1 MPEGT
6 SQTCPACGINVM
18 RGYAKCPK
26 CHAPMPGNAEGRA
39 RRPSFG
45 GAGGGT
51 SSQPIETI
59 DTGGGGGGWIW
70 AIVGV
75 VIVAGVIAFVA
86 TRGGDSKKP
95 AQSLVP
101 VDNGPGTAAPPTQPD
116 NEPAQLPPSQNRPD
130 PAYVADALE
139 GELSVARL
147 FAVVEVSDTL
157 LDVRSA
163 FCTDPRFSEI
173 AAKYIADLK
182 AAGVT
187 TIRCSET
194 HGAQVFERPL

>member
-6 SQTCPACGINVM
+6 SQACPACGINVM

-26 CHAPMPGNAEGRA
+26 CHAPMPGRDGRS
-39 RRPSFG
+39 RRASF
-45 GAGGGT
+45 AGGT
-51 SSQPIETI
+51 TSQPIETI
-59 DTGGGGGGWIW
+59 DAGGGGSGWIW
-70 AIVGV
+70 AIAGV
-75 VIVAGVIAFVA
+75 VLVAAVVAFVA
-86 TRGGDSKKP
+86 TRGGSSKKP
-95 AQSLVP
+95 AQSAVP
-101 VDNGPGTAAPPTQPD
+101 VDNGPGTAAPQQVPSD
-116 NEPAQLPPSQNRPD
+116 NEPAQVPQSQNRPD

-147 FAVVEVSDTL
+147 FAVVEVSDSL

-173 AAKYIADLK
+173 AAKYISDLK

>member
-6 SQTCPACGINVM
+6 SQACPACGINVM

-26 CHAPMPGNAEGRA
+26 CHAPMPGNAGRS
-39 RRPSFG
+39 RRASF
-45 GAGGGT
+45 AGGT
-51 SSQPIETI
+51 TSQPIETI
-59 DTGGGGGGWIW
+59 DAGGGGSGWIW
-70 AIVGV
+70 VLAGIALVAAV
-75 VIVAGVIAFVA
+75 VTFIA
-86 TRGGDSKKP
+86 TRGGDAKKP
-95 AQSLVP
+95 AHSAVP
-101 VDNGPGTAAPPTQPD
+101 VENGPGTASAQPQQPD
-116 NEPAQLPPSQNRPD
+116 NEPAQVPQSQNRPD

-147 FAVVEVSDTL
+147 FAVVEVSDSL

-163 FCTDPRFSEI
+163 FCSDPRFSEI
-173 AAKYIADLK
+173 TAKYIADLK
-182 AAGVT
+182 AAGLS

>member
-26 CHAPMPGNAEGRA
+26 CHAPMPGKDGRS
-39 RRPSFG
+39 RRASFG
-45 GAGGGT
+45 GGT
-51 SSQPIETI
+51 TSQPIETI
-59 DTGGGGGGWIW
+59 DAGNVGGGGGWIW
-70 AIVGV
+70 VIAGV
-75 VIVAGVIAFVA
+75 VLVAAVIAFVA
-86 TRGGDSKKP
+86 TRGGGSKKA
-95 AQSLVP
+95 AQAAAP
-101 VDNGPGTAAPPTQPD
+101 VENGPGTNAPAPLQPD
-116 NEPAQLPPSQNRPD
+116 NEPLQPPPSTDRPD

-147 FAVVEVSDTL
+147 FSVVEVSDTL

-173 AAKYIADLK
+173 TAKYIADLK
-182 AAGVT
+182 AAGLT

-194 HGAQVFERPL
+194 HGAQVFERAL